1 MRKLTTKLFIS
12 MIAVA
17 FAFVALGTSTF
28 AWFSMNTTVEVRGM
42 EIGARSNNT
51 FLLIGDTYTTDDT
64 TTITT
69 IRNAQENVR
78 VTYSFTADESTVLP
92 AKPLEASEI
101 GADQTDNTKPAEG
114 KLFAT
119 GTPVT
124 DYASAAVPANWY
136 TAANNNP
143 KQSTDS
149 VKSQHKLCS
158 ADTTAADYEE
168 DYVFSQY
175 VIKKTVY
182 ITLAEGAEDA
192 ENLTVTA
199 NIALKSGQGSDKT
212 NINGVS
218 VLVVTNSN
226 NMADFAGATTDSTK
240 SLHTTNNVTI
250 TENTLVKVDIYIY
263 YDGSVDDV
271 KTINKAILAA
281 ATVNLSFD
289 VEVKD

>member
-1 MRKLTTKLFIS
+1 MRKFTTKLLMSI
-12 MIAVA
+12 IAVA
-17 FAFVALGTSTF
+17 FALVALGTSTF

-51 FLLIGDTYTTDDT
+51 FLLIGDTYTTDDA
-64 TTITT
+64 TTITA

-101 GADQTDNTKPAEG
+101 GEG
-114 KLFAT
+114 KLFET

-124 DYASAAVPANWY
+124 SYATAAVPANWY

-143 KQSTDS
+143 KESTDS
-149 VKSQHKLCS
+149 VKSQHLLGTDDS
-158 ADTTAADYEE
+158 TAQGYDPDYA
-168 DYVFSQY
+168 FSKY

-199 NIALKSGQGSDKT
+199 NIALKSGQGNDKT

-218 VLVVTNSN
+218 VLVITDSN
-226 NMADFAGATTDSTK
+226 NKAEFAGANVDSTE
-240 SLHTTNNVTI
+240 SLHATQNVTI

-263 YDGSVDDV
+263 YDGSVADV

-281 ATVNLSFD
+281 ATINLDFD
-289 VEVKD
+289 VEVSD